1 MFRWVARQYAKRI
14 VNINVNIVVAGLLAI
29 MLTAIPLHLSRYVGV
44 KDDDK
49 WTILIITFASDWVFD
64 LLIAVGLHWLANH
77 WPQRLK
83 GKQLIQKAE
92 DVIESTP
99 PPIPF
104 IKDATIIQ
112 LQRACLS
119 PLLYAIALGLQW
131 LLIYEGMGREVA
143 ALIGFTAGILVCRVI
158 HTFWLIRI
166 DRQHLADWERQ
177 RAERLADLE
186 RKRAISEQERAQEL
200 TEQARQATQR
210 AAAHTSAATS
220 LEQQVQRLSSS
231 RIGPAVC
238 ESQEASEEGRQS
250 LPHAEHARDGSTHSG
265 SPRPPAADVPAS

>member
-83 GKQLIQKAE
+83 GKQLIQRAE
-92 DVIESTP
+92 EAIESTP

-166 DRQHLADWERQ
+166 DRRHLADWVRQ

-231 RIGPAVC
+231 R
-238 ESQEASEEGRQS
+238 
-250 LPHAEHARDGSTHSG
+250 
-265 SPRPPAADVPAS
+265 RPPAADASVS

>member
-83 GKQLIQKAE
+83 GKQLIQRAE
-92 DVIESTP
+92 EAIESTP

-177 RAERLADLE
+177 RAERLAELE

-231 RIGPAVC
+231 RIGPALGDADGP
-238 ESQEASEEGRQS
+238 SDRGHDP
-250 LPHAEHARDGSTHSG
+250 LPAAG
-265 SPRPPAADVPAS
+265 SPRPPAADASVS